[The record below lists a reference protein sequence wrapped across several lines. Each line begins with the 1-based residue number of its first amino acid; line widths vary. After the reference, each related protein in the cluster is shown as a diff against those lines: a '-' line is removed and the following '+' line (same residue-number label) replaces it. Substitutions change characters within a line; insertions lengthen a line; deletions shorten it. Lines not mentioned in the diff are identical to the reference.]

1 MLRAGHFAQ
10 GESDEGLDVAAPII
24 VEGVLVIRHPA
35 RGQSPAVGFL
45 AYSAWRSWEVAIG
58 HARAAQW

>member
-1 MLRAGHFAQ
+1 VLRAGHFAQ

-45 AYSAWRSWEVAIG
+45 AYSAWRSW
-58 HARAAQW
+58 